1 MTTSFTWDQLQI
13 QKRKFFISYTRL
25 EELKSAKREH
35 GRQKRYSIP
44 NVGIYGWN
52 DDVQTLLRNMPR
64 EEWNITV
71 FDEENVEEIEYVWSS
86 TSGKYFSDWG
96 RDIHN
101 FVDHL
106 DPVKVNLD
114 NEQLGRSSVVIVCV
128 PYERYMKELRPFLS
142 PGDIVFDYYSKK
154 CYLLQNDTFDIP
166 IPFSGINFLVKE
178 D

>member
-1 MTTSFTWDQLQI
+1 MTTTFTWDQFVV
-13 QKRKFFISYTRL
+13 QKCKFYISDTRL
-25 EELKSAKREH
+25 EKIKSEKIELERQQKF
-35 GRQKRYSIP
+35 GRP

-52 DDVQTLLRNMPR
+52 DDVQELIRNMPK

-71 FDEENVEEIEYVWSS
+71 FDEENVEDIEIAWSS
-86 TSGKYFSDWG
+86 TYGKFFQDWG
-96 RDIHN
+96 RDIEN
-101 FVDHL
+101 FIDHL

-114 NEQLGRSSVVIVCV
+114 NEKLGRSSVVIVCV

-154 CYLLQNDTFDIP
+154 CYLLQNDTFDILV
-166 IPFSGINFLVKE
+166 PFSGINFLVKE